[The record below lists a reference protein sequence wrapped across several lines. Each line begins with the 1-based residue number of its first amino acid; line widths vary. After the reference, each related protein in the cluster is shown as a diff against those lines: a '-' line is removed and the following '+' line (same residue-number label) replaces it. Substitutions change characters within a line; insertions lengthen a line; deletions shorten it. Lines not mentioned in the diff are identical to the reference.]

1 MALLRLLVT
10 AGLLLLGCVAAE
22 AHATLIGSDPG
33 DGAILDE
40 APTRLVLTFN
50 EPVSPLALRLVASD
64 GTITPLDRYHLADA
78 ALVIEAPAG
87 IGSGTYALSWR
98 VVSMDGHPI
107 GGSVLFSVGAPISG
121 VPPDTSED
129 VDWPLRLAMTV
140 ARVLIYV
147 GLFFGVG
154 GLFFQ
159 SFVAPAPPA
168 ARRLQDLALVAALIA
183 LPISVGL
190 QGLDAL
196 DRPLPDLAELTVW
209 RAGFETSYGNAALI
223 GAFALLA
230 VLFGYRSNR
239 APRRL
244 VAAVSLGA
252 VGLALAST
260 GHASAAPPQWFTRPA
275 VFTHGVAVAVWAG
288 SLLPLGF
295 LLARGDA
302 SACDALRRFSRM
314 IPYAVVPLVLTG
326 LVLAVIQIGSLEAIW
341 TTAYGRVFVAKLL
354 LLAALFGLAAINR
367 WRLTAP
373 AMAGETGETRR
384 LLRSVAIEIGLVIA
398 ILFVVALWRF
408 TPPPRSLDVA
418 PERPASVHLHA
429 SEVAAALT
437 IAPGRAGPVVASIV
451 VMSVPASGPLDPM
464 EVTLALSLPS
474 TGIEPMRRSAS
485 RVGDGSW
492 RVDGLTI
499 PQPGRWSVEVA
510 ILVSDFELVR
520 LEGSVEIR
528 P

>member
-1 MALLRLLVT
+1 
-10 AGLLLLGCVAAE
+10 
-22 AHATLIGSDPG
+22 
-33 DGAILDE
+33 
-40 APTRLVLTFN
+40 
-50 EPVSPLALRLVASD
+50 
-64 GTITPLDRYHLADA
+64 
-78 ALVIEAPAG
+78 
-87 IGSGTYALSWR
+87 
-98 VVSMDGHPI
+98 
-107 GGSVLFSVGAPISG
+107 
-121 VPPDTSED
+121 
-129 VDWPLRLAMTV
+129 
-140 ARVLIYV
+140 
-147 GLFFGVG
+147 
-154 GLFFQ
+154 
-159 SFVAPAPPA
+159 
-168 ARRLQDLALVAALIA
+168 
-183 LPISVGL
+183 
-190 QGLDAL
+190 
-196 DRPLPDLAELTVW
+196 
-209 RAGFETSYGNAALI
+209 
-223 GAFALLA
+223 
-230 VLFGYRSNR
+230 
-239 APRRL
+239 
-244 VAAVSLGA
+244 
-252 VGLALAST
+252 
-260 GHASAAPPQWFTRPA
+260 
-275 VFTHGVAVAVWAG
+275 
-288 SLLPLGF
+288 
-295 LLARGDA
+295 
-302 SACDALRRFSRM
+302 M
-314 IPYAVVPLVLTG
+314 IPYAVAPLVLAG

-341 TTAYGRVFVAKLL
+341 TTAYGRVFIAKLA